1 MNGLGKIYLRGGPAK
16 AWRDANPVPAAEE
29 LCVETDTKRGKVGD
43 GVTKWNDL
51 PYAFSSVGFST
62 ETAE

>member
-1 MNGLGKIYLRGGPAK
+1 MLIRMRQRRGTAAAWANKNSVLRNGELGI
-16 AWRDANPVPAAEE
+16 
-29 LCVETDTKRGKVGD
+29 ETDTKRGKVGD